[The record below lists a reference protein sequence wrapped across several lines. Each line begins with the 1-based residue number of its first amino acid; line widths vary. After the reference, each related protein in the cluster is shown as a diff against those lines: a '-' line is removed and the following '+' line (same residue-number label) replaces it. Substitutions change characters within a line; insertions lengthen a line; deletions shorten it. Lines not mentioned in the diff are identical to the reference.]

1 MHHRAI
7 DGEGSTRGT
16 DKINHSLTSIQYIVS
31 QAASAMFTPEYT
43 LMLLI
48 FTKLSSQCAS
58 KEFVLLVL
66 VRLSPD
72 LDSSIQ
78 KCVLYRHGNA
88 QV

>member
-1 MHHRAI
+1 
-7 DGEGSTRGT
+7 
-16 DKINHSLTSIQYIVS
+16 
-31 QAASAMFTPEYT
+31 MFTPEYT

-66 VRLSPD
+66 VHLSPD

-78 KCVLYRHGNA
+78 KCMLYRHGNA
-88 QV
+88 QVQEKLRLSMTLVLINIPVLV